1 MYHISV
7 CLSNQNKNNYE
18 ILNLTNGEL
27 YDTVK
32 NNQMEVSIFLLIKLL
47 LEGLEEN
54 LKNDLTNDDK
64 CDTLNNISD
73 KKGKQL

>member
-1 MYHISV
+1 
-7 CLSNQNKNNYE
+7 
-18 ILNLTNGEL
+18 
-27 YDTVK
+27 
-32 NNQMEVSIFLLIKLL
+32 MEVSIFLLIKLL